1 MNVVAKFPADMDTR
15 TQYKLM
21 HSPEVKKMSEAVDSI
36 LEVKAWLAYTDTD
49 SKTGEEREILALQT
63 VDGELFGT
71 VSATFRREFADIV
84 KFFGD
89 DVGAIKVIGG
99 KSKAGRNFITCTV
112 E

>member
-21 HSPEVKKMSEAVDSI
+21 KSPVVKKMSEAVDSI

-49 SKTGEEREILALQT
+49 SKTGEEREILTIQT

>member
-1 MNVVAKFPADMDTR
+1 MEVVKKFPADMDAR

-21 HSPEVKKMSEAVDSI
+21 KSPLVKKMSDAVDSV
-36 LEVKAWLAYTDTD
+36 LEVKSWLAYVDTD
-49 SKTGEEREILALQT
+49 SKTGEQREILTLET
-63 VDGELFGT
+63 IDGEMFGT

-84 KFFGD
+84 SFFGE

-99 KSKAGRNFITCTV
+99 KSKAGRDFITCTV